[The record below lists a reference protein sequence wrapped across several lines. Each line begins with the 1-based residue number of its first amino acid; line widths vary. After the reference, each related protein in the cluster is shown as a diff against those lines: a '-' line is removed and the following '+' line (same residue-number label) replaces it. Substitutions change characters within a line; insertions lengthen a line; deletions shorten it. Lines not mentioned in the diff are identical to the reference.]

1 MAANKPTRVVCVL
14 YIHRPPQE
22 GTTARPAANTVAF
35 PTHTIL
41 PTDLSTI
48 RVSFL
53 TVPALLYANDDGRAG
68 VGFPPTGVEHLKTV
82 GAVW

>member
-1 MAANKPTRVVCVL
+1 
-14 YIHRPPQE
+14 
-22 GTTARPAANTVAF
+22 VAF